1 MPITSAAASPMPR
14 MIQPQGV
21 LLEDDVGAVVVDGT
35 IGTGTV
41 VD

>member
-1 MPITSAAASPMPR
+1 MPR
-14 MIQPQGV
+14 MIQPHGV
-21 LLEDDVGAVVVDGT
+21 LLEDDGVAVVVDGT